1 MHCMPRFG
9 CSMHRG
15 SNLDIEGERSEGMDG
30 GVRVLLRKGGE
41 LGVLVVSYGTACINP
56 DDLIT
61 RGGGALLSD

>member
-1 MHCMPRFG
+1 M
-9 CSMHRG
+9 
-15 SNLDIEGERSEGMDG
+15 DIEGERSEGMDG